1 MLSVH
6 TLLYCVEDVLQ
17 TSTLTTYGC
26 QHWQNM

>member
-6 TLLYCVEDVLQ
+6 TLYCVEDVLQ
-17 TSTLTTYGC
+17 TSKLTTHGC